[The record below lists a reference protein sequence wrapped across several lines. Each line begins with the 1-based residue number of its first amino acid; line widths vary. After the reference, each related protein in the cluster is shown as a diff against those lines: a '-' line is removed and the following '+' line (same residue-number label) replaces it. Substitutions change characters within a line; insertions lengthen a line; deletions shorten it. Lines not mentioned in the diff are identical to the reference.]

1 MYTLYD
7 IEVLADK
14 YEDEQKIIQLINNTI
29 YE

>member
-1 MYTLYD
+1 MWQPFD

-14 YEDEQKIIQLINNTI
+14 WEDEQKIIQLINFTT

>member
-14 YEDEQKIIQLINNTI
+14 HEDEQKIIQLINNTI

>member
-1 MYTLYD
+1 MWQPFD

-14 YEDEQKIIQLINNTI
+14 WEDEQKIIQLINNTI

>member
-1 MYTLYD
+1 MHIPYD